1 MVLWWNINVYYT
13 LCVSKYIWNY
23 GELSMFIVYY
33 VCPSI
38 YVIMVSHQCALYIM
52 YVQIYVELWGII
64 SVYCTLCMS
73 KYICYYGKSSMCII
87 YYICPNIY
95 GIMENHQCVLY
106 IMYDSP
112 YCHIHLDITLYRNAC
127 ILQLTSCWWNFM
139 ARNMSKNFCE
149 IKVMTKVNFVGFNC
163 TIIQFLE

>member
-1 MVLWWNINVYYT
+1 M
-13 LCVSKYIWNY
+13 C
-23 GELSMFIVYY
+23 IVYY
-33 VCPSI
+33 VCPSA
-38 YVIMVSHQCALYIM
+38 YVIMVNHQCALYIM

-73 KYICYYGKSSMCII
+73 KYICYYGKSSMCIIYYICPNIYMELWGIINVYCILCMSMYICYYGESSMCII

-127 ILQLTSCWWNFM
+127 ILQLTSC
-139 ARNMSKNFCE
+139 
-149 IKVMTKVNFVGFNC
+149 
-163 TIIQFLE
+163 